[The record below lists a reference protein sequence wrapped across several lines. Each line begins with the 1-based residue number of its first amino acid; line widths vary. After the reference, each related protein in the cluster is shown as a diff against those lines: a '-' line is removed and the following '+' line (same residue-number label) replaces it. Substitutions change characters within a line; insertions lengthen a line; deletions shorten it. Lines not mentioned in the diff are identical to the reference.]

1 MSELRNS
8 PLHEKHAELGASFT
22 AFGPWNMPLKY
33 NNELEEHRAVRNAAG
48 LFDLSHMG
56 EIWVK
61 GPDAAKFLSYA
72 LISDITNVKVGK
84 AKYSMICA
92 EDGGIID
99 DLISYRLE
107 ENKFLVVPNAGNAQ
121 VVWEAFQERAE
132 GFDVELENESL
143 DVAMIA
149 IQGPKAVEILL
160 PLVED
165 NKQEAVAELGYY
177 AAMMGKVARKFAIIC
192 RTGYTGEDGFELIVY
207 NSDAPE
213 LWDEL
218 IKAGAEYDLKPCGL
232 AARDSLRLEAGMPLY
247 GNELSRDITPVEAGM
262 GRAFANKEADFVGA
276 GPMRQRL
283 EEGPQVSITGLTS
296 DQRRAARAGAAVFI
310 KGEDGA
316 DKQVGTVTSGQPSP
330 TLGHPVAIALL
341 ETAAG
346 LEPGAEVEVDIRGKR
361 YPFKVTQMPFYKRQ
375 K

>member
-8 PLHEKHAELGASFT
+8 PLHAEHEKLGATFT

-33 NNELEEHRAVRNAAG
+33 ANELEEHRAVREAAG

-56 EIWVK
+56 EIWVT

-72 LISDITNVKVGK
+72 LISNLETVKVGK
-84 AKYSMICA
+84 AKYSMVAA

-99 DLISYRLE
+99 DLISYRFE
-107 ENKFLVVPNAGNAQ
+107 EEKFLVVPNAGNTQA
-121 VVWEAFQERAE
+121 VWEAFQERAKD
-132 GFDVELENESL
+132 FDVQLKNESQ

-149 IQGPKAVEILL
+149 VQGPKAAEILV

-165 NKQEAVAELGYY
+165 NKQDAVYELGYY
-177 AAMMGKVARKFAIIC
+177 AATMGKVARKFAIVAS
-192 RTGYTGEDGFELIVY
+192 TGYTGEDGFELIVY
-207 NSDAPE
+207 NADAPE
-213 LWDEL
+213 LWNEL
-218 IKAGAEYDLKPCGL
+218 LRAGEEYGLKPCGL

-262 GRAFANKEADFVGA
+262 SRAFAKKEADFVGA
-276 GPMRQRL
+276 ETMRARAA
-283 EEGPQVSITGLTS
+283 EGPQQVITGLEAS
-296 DQRRAARAGAAVFI
+296 QRRAARSGAEVYV
-310 KGEDGA
+310 GDTH
-316 DKQVGTVTSGQPSP
+316 VGTVTSGQPSP
-330 TLGHPVAIALL
+330 TLGHPVALALL
-341 ETAAG
+341 DTSAG

-361 YPFKVTQMPFYKRQ
+361 YPFTVTALPFYKRD

>member
-1 MSELRNS
+1 MTELLNS
-8 PLHEKHAELGASFT
+8 PLHAEHEKLGASFT

-33 NNELEEHRAVRNAAG
+33 DNELEEHRAVRNSAG

-56 EIWVK
+56 EIWVN
-61 GPDAAKFLSYA
+61 GEDAAKFLSYSF
-72 LISDITNVKVGK
+72 ISDLTNLKVGK

-99 DLISYRLE
+99 DLITYRLDE
-107 ENKFLVVPNAGNAQ
+107 TKFLVVPNAGNAD
-121 VVWEAFQERAE
+121 VVWEALNERAE
-132 GFDVELENESL
+132 GFDVDLNNESR

-149 IQGPKAVEILL
+149 VQGPKAAEILI

-165 NKQEAVAELGYY
+165 TKQEAVMELPYY
-177 AAMMGKVARKFAIIC
+177 AAMTGKVARKYAFIC

-213 LWDEL
+213 LWQEL
-218 IKAGAEYDLKPCGL
+218 LKAGAEYDIRPCGL

-262 GRAFANKEADFVGA
+262 ARAFAKKEADFVGA
-276 GPMRQRL
+276 DVMRQRA
-283 EEGPQVSITGLTS
+283 EEGPQVAITGLVS
-296 DQRRAARAGAAVFI
+296 EQRRAARADSEVFV
-310 KGEDGA
+310 GET
-316 DKQVGTVTSGQPSP
+316 KVGSVTSGQPSP

-341 ETAAG
+341 DTRANLQAG
-346 LEPGAEVEVDIRGKR
+346 DAVEVDIRGKR
-361 YPFKVTQMPFYKRQ
+361 YPFTVAALPFYKRE